1 MSKAAIL
8 DASALL
14 AVLRDEPGG
23 EVVEPLLDGAIVS
36 TVNWSEVL
44 DRYADLGVAVAGRE
58 AEIESLGVSL
68 APFTSRQA
76 EVAAGLLPLTREAG
90 LSLGDR
96 ACLALALDLGG
107 RPVTADRAWARIDV
121 GVTVTLIR

>member
-1 MSKAAIL
+1 VSGAAIL

-14 AVLRDEPGG
+14 AVLGDEPGG
-23 EVVEPLLDGAIVS
+23 ELVAPLLDGAVIS

-44 DRYADLGVAVAGRE
+44 ARYVDLGLDIAGRE
-58 AEIESLGVSL
+58 AEIGSLGASL
-68 APFTSRQA
+68 SPFTNRQA
-76 EVAAGLLPLTREAG
+76 EIAAGLLPLTREAG

-107 RPVTADRAWARIDV
+107 QPVTADRAWGRINVGLDV
-121 GVTVTLIR
+121 MLIR

>member
-14 AVLRDEPGG
+14 AVLGDEPGG
-23 EVVEPLLDGAIVS
+23 ERVAPLLDGAVIS
-36 TVNWSEVL
+36 TVSWSEVL
-44 DRYADLGVAVAGRE
+44 ARYVDLDLEIAGRE

-68 APFTSRQA
+68 ASFTSRHA
-76 EVAAGLLPLTREAG
+76 EIAAGLLSVTRKAG

-96 ACLALALDLGG
+96 ACLALALDVGG
-107 RPVTADRAWARIDV
+107 QPVTADRAWGRIDV
-121 GVTVTLIR
+121 GLDVTLIR

>member
-1 MSKAAIL
+1 VSRAAIL

-14 AVLRDEPGG
+14 AVLGDEPGG
-23 EVVEPLLDGAIVS
+23 ELAAPLLDGAVIS

-44 DRYADLGVAVAGRE
+44 ARYVDLGLETAGRE

-76 EVAAGLLPLTREAG
+76 EVAAGLLPLTRKAG
-90 LSLGDR
+90 LSLGVR
-96 ACLALALDLGG
+96 ACLALELDRGG
-107 RPVTADRAWARIDV
+107 QPITADRAWRRIDV
-121 GVTVTLIR
+121 GLDVTLIR

>member
-1 MSKAAIL
+1 VSNAAIL

-14 AVLRDEPGG
+14 ALLGDEPGG
-23 EVVEPLLDGAIVS
+23 EVVAPLLDGATIS

-44 DRYADLGVAVAGRE
+44 ARYVDVGLETEGRE

-68 APFTSRQA
+68 ALFTSRQA
-76 EVAAGLLPLTREAG
+76 DIAAGLLPFTRKAG

-107 RPVTADRAWARIDV
+107 RPVTADRAWGRIDV
-121 GVTVTLIR
+121 GLDVTLIR

>member
-14 AVLRDEPGG
+14 AVLGDEPGG
-23 EVVEPLLDGAIVS
+23 EVVAPLLDGAIIS

-44 DRYADLGVAVAGRE
+44 VRYVDLGLEITGRE
-58 AEIESLGVSL
+58 SEMESLGISL
-68 APFTSRQA
+68 APFTRQQA
-76 EVAAGLLPLTREAG
+76 EVAAALLPRTRKAG

-107 RPVTADRAWARIDV
+107 QPVTANRAWGRIDV
-121 GVTVTLIR
+121 GVAVTLIR

>member
-1 MSKAAIL
+1 MTAAVVL

-14 AVLRDEPGG
+14 AVLGDEPGG
-23 EVVEPLLDGAIVS
+23 ELVAPLLVGAVIS
-36 TVNWSEVL
+36 TVNWCEVL
-44 DRYADLGVAVAGRE
+44 ARYVELGLETRDRE

-68 APFTSRQA
+68 APFTTRQA
-76 EVAAGLLPLTREAG
+76 QVAAGLLSVTREAG

-107 RPVTADRAWARIDV
+107 EPVTADRAWARIDV
-121 GVTVTLIR
+121 GIPVKLIR